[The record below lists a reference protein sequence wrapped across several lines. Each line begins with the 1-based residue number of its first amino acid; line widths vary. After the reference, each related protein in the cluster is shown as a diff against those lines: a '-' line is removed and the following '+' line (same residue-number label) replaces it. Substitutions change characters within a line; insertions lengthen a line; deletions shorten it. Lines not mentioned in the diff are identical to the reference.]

1 MKNLRGSL
9 LFAQSGGPT
18 AVINA
23 GAAGAVS
30 AAMKNT
36 QVTRVLGAIHGIK
49 GVLTEHLFDLSKE
62 DPKEIELL
70 KTTPSAA
77 FGSVRYRL
85 KNWQDDESD
94 YLTIYR
100 IFQKYDVRFFLYSGG
115 NDSMDTCHKVA
126 DYLKHKG
133 YDCAVIGVPKTIDN
147 DLTATDHC
155 PGFGS
160 AAKYLVTSVSE
171 LILDAKTY
179 DVGSILVMEMMGR
192 NAGWLTAASALA
204 RKNGFGPDLIYLPE
218 RPFDLEKCKREVLE
232 IYRKRGCCFLA
243 VSEGI
248 RDAEGHLI
256 GSATAQAY
264 ANAHTDAFSHV
275 RLGGVSSYLAAI
287 LSAETGAKTRAI
299 EFSLLQRCAAHS
311 ASLTDVKEAF
321 RAGEKAVLA
330 ATKGETDK
338 MVTFTRLPAT
348 KTKAYRLR
356 YDLCPLAA
364 VANVEKKVP
373 DEYIA
378 PAGNDVTDAFIAYAT
393 PLIAGESLPPYRDG
407 VPVYARLKK
416 IPAEV

>member
-1 MKNLRGSL
+1 MKSLRGSL

-23 GAAGAVS
+23 GAAGVIS
-30 AAMKNT
+30 AAMKNA
-36 QVTRVLGAIHGIK
+36 QVTRVLGAVHGIK
-49 GVLTEHLFDLSKE
+49 GILTDRLFDLSKE
-62 DPKEIELL
+62 DPDEIALL

-77 FGSVRYRL
+77 FGSVRHRL

-94 YLTIYR
+94 YLKIYR
-100 IFQKYDVRFFLYSGG
+100 VFQKYNVRFFLYSGG

-126 DYLKHKG
+126 DYLQHKG

-147 DLTATDHC
+147 DLAETDHC

-171 LILDAKTY
+171 LVLDTKAY

-232 IYRKRGCCFLA
+232 IYRKRGNCFLA

-256 GSATAQAY
+256 GSAAAQAY
-264 ANAHTDAFSHV
+264 ANAHTDAFSHA
-275 RLGGVSSYLAAI
+275 RLGGVSSYLASI

-338 MVTFTRLPAT
+338 MVTFIRLPAT
-348 KTKAYRLR
+348 EKKKYRLR
-356 YDLCPLAA
+356 YDLCPLAS
-364 VANVEKKVP
+364 VANVEKMVP
-373 DEYIA
+373 DEFIS

-407 VPVYARLKK
+407 VPVYAKLKK
-416 IPAEV
+416 VPAEA